1 MFGDGKLWIEEK
13 IEITIGS
20 SSKSFYL
27 SEWIRKIDERGLAKC
42 IIMQMFPGLWEIGK
56 NCAYRTLEK

>member
-1 MFGDGKLWIEEK
+1 MEEK

-27 SEWIRKIDERGLAKC
+27 SEWTGKIDERGLANC
-42 IIMQMFPGLWEIGK
+42 IILQLSPGLREKGK